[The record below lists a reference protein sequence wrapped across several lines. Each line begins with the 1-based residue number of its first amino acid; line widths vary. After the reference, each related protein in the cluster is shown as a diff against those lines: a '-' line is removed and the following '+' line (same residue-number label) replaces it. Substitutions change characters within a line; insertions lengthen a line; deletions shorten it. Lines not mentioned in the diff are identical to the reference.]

1 MWKHSL
7 FALALVSA
15 GCSVAHAEKSAN
27 QESIWVETSSAV
39 PVPVKRER
47 MFGGL
52 LVAKSAAD
60 LGFKTGG
67 VIDALP
73 VREGDR
79 VRKGQLLARLD
90 DAEVRAGR
98 LQAAESARK
107 AERDV
112 GRLQSLQRDGV
123 VPKADL
129 DDATTGLAVARA
141 SLAQVSHTANKMV
154 LVAPDDGWIVRRYGE
169 LGEIA
174 APGRP
179 VLRFE
184 SRTEGKVVR
193 ISVPAADAL
202 SLKVGATCSVAFD
215 TDLARR
221 FEATISEIA
230 RAASPQNG
238 LIEVEVRPRD
248 LPTLPDGV
256 SAKVYFTDTWTGAR
270 LPASALFE
278 ENGDHAFVYVVD
290 NAGLLKKRSV
300 VIAFADAAGVGIAA
314 GLEGV
319 PEVVRSGGALLRE
332 NERVAVRRP
341 AP

>member
-7 FALALVSA
+7 FALALLGA
-15 GCSVAHAEKSAN
+15 GCSVAHAEKSAP
-27 QESIWVETSSAV
+27 QDSVWVETKNARPESV
-39 PVPVKRER
+39 RRER
-47 MFGGL
+47 MMGGI

-67 VIDALP
+67 IIDALP

-112 GRLQSLQRDGV
+112 GRLQNLQRDGV

-154 LVAPDDGWIVRRYGE
+154 LVAPDDGWVVKRYGE
-169 LGEIA
+169 LGEVA

-193 ISVPAADAL
+193 IGVTATEAL
-202 SLKVGATCSVAFD
+202 SLKVGAPCTVAFD
-215 TDLARR
+215 TDLSRR
-221 FEATISEIA
+221 HDASIVEIA
-230 RAASPQNG
+230 RAANPQNG
-238 LIEVEVRPRD
+238 LVEVEVRPQE

-256 SAKVYFTDTWTGAR
+256 SSKVYFADTWTGIH

-278 ENGDHAFVYVVD
+278 ENGDRAAVFVVD
-290 NAGLLKKRSV
+290 AAGTLQKRVV
-300 VIAFADAAGVGIAA
+300 VIAFSDATGVGIAS
-314 GLEGV
+314 GLDESS
-319 PEVVRSGGALLRE
+319 EVVRSGGALLRE
-332 NERVAVRRP
+332 HQRVTIRR
-341 AP
+341 

>member
-7 FALALVSA
+7 FALALISA
-15 GCSVAHAEKSAN
+15 GCSVAHAEKSAT
-27 QESIWVETSSAV
+27 QESVWVETNTARPAAV
-39 PVPVKRER
+39 RRER
-47 MFGGL
+47 MFGGVL
-52 LVAKSAAD
+52 AAKSAAD

-67 VIDALP
+67 IIDALP

-98 LQAAESARK
+98 LQAAEAARK

-112 GRLQSLQRDGV
+112 GRLQNLQRDGV

-141 SLAQVSHTANKMV
+141 SLEQVSHTASKMV

-193 ISVPAADAL
+193 IGVTAAEAL
-202 SLKVGATCSVAFD
+202 PLKIGTPCFVAFD
-215 TDLARR
+215 TDPAHR
-221 FEATISEIA
+221 FDATISEIA
-230 RAASPQNG
+230 RAANPQSG
-238 LIEVEVRPRD
+238 LIEVEVKPKE
-248 LPTLPDGV
+248 LSTLPDGV
-256 SAKVYFTDTWTGAR
+256 SAKVYFADTWLGVR

-278 ENGDHAFVYVVD
+278 ENGDRAAVFVVD
-290 NAGLLKKRSV
+290 EAGTLKKRSV
-300 VIAFADAAGVGIAA
+300 IIAFADAAGVGIAS
-314 GLEGV
+314 GLDGT

-332 NERVAVRRP
+332 NQRVTIRR
-341 AP
+341 